1 MKNIIK
7 ISLVL
12 VVLISCAEQEV
23 KSQPIEIKDT
33 LIESKNYDSII
44 PFLKI
49 NGIPSNFDTVPGYC
63 VGKCVFRSK
72 QPKLDE
78 LKTLIE
84 NYPIDVVVRMND
96 TEGTGV
102 TIEQERKLVE
112 SMGKKFVWVN
122 AHLGYESGKGY
133 LKSLEKVQPILDS
146 GNVLIH
152 CTAGKDRTGYQVG
165 KYIQNNFGWSKQEIW
180 NYTIKYNEWE
190 YYIPQQ
196 KRGYIKY
203 MEAFYPYEEWK
214 KKN

>member
-7 ISLVL
+7 ISFVL
-12 VVLISCAEQEV
+12 VALLSCAEQEV
-23 KSQPIEIKDT
+23 KSQPIETKDT
-33 LIESKNYDSII
+33 LIELKSSDSII

-49 NGIPSNFDTVPGYC
+49 NGVPSNFDTVPGYC
-63 VGKCVFRSK
+63 QGKCVYRSR
-72 QPKLDE
+72 QPKLE
-78 LKTLIE
+78 QLKVLLE

-102 TIEQERKLVE
+102 TIEQEKNLVE

-122 AHLGYESGKGY
+122 AHLGYEAGKGY
-133 LKSLEKVQPILDS
+133 VKSLEKVQPILDS

-152 CTAGKDRTGYQVG
+152 CTAGKDRTGYMVG
-165 KYIQNNFGWSKQEIW
+165 KYIQNNFDWSKQEIW

>member
-12 VVLISCAEQEV
+12 IALFSCSEQNV
-23 KSQPIEIKDT
+23 KSQPAETKDVLSET
-33 LIESKNYDSII
+33 KSFDSII

-49 NGIPSNFDTVPGYC
+49 NGIPSNFDTVPGYHL
-63 VGKCVFRSK
+63 GKSVFRSR
-72 QPKLDE
+72 QPKIE
-78 LKTLIE
+78 QLKVLLE
-84 NYPIDVVVRMND
+84 NYPIDVVIRMND

-102 TIEQERKLVE
+102 TIEQEKNLVE

-133 LKSLEKVQPILDS
+133 VKSLEKVQPILDS

-152 CTAGKDRTGYQVG
+152 CTAGKDRTGYMVG

-180 NYTIKYNEWE
+180 DYTIKYNEWE
-190 YYIPQQ
+190 IYIPQQ
-196 KRGYIKY
+196 KMGYVKY